1 MKYGTG
7 KNGMTSF
14 ANTTLNGALTAVA
27 ANTTKSKKTMKTNIN
42 DNAKSSATQKD
53 KILEHLMSGKPIT
66 PLEALNLYGSLRLGA
81 RIADIRKE
89 GYIVYREMVTDAK
102 TGKRYAQYSM

>member
-1 MKYGTG
+1 MTRKCDPSVSYTRYMSHPKYARIIKHGT
-7 KNGMTSF
+7 
-14 ANTTLNGALTAVA
+14 
-27 ANTTKSKKTMKTNIN
+27 TMKTNIN
-42 DNAKSSATQKD
+42 ENRKTSYSQKD
-53 KILEHLMSGKPIT
+53 KILEHMMSGKPIT

-89 GYIVYREMVTDAK
+89 GYIVYMEMVKDTK

>member
-1 MKYGTG
+1 
-7 KNGMTSF
+7 MTRRCARIASCIGFMSHTRF
-14 ANTTLNGALTAVA
+14 ARIMN
-27 ANTTKSKKTMKTNIN
+27 KKTLRVMKTNIN